1 MANVQ
6 TIQCQKAEA
15 SFDTVDAAMET
26 HVDDC
31 TALTSVS
38 DYKEWVGTQKFTE
51 TYELMSDTSGYT
63 IIRTW
68 GSFGAMTTAETVGTP
83 GNDREQLSVGG
94 WKVEV
99 LTS

>member
-6 TIQCQKAEA
+6 IIQCQKAKA

-51 TYELMSDTSGYT
+51 TYELMGDKSGYH

-68 GSFGAMTTAETVGTP
+68 ESFVVMTNAETVGTP
-83 GNDREQLSVGG
+83 GNDRTQLSTGG
-94 WKVEV
+94 WKVE
-99 LTS
+99 LIIS